1 MPREEILAFCYL
13 QQVKDERN
21 KCLLTQKHLVVIYRK
36 KTTHFELEHLHEISF
51 NERRWLL
58 PLIAGGIVASFSLL
72 AIFLNL
78 YNPWPLFFLFVLAA
92 LGFYWGWM
100 PHPVLTIRDQ
110 VKEHD
115 FPLRY
120 ISANLKAFV
129 SFVNQYKKQRNEM
142 IYHVARTEEWEK
154 AQQQDRYQAA
164 SLQKVGFIH
173 GTSHNQL
180 MRLKQYG
187 IFPPHQSWTLLAI
200 DPFKVK
206 AEIRYETGDN
216 PPGFKSQADEL
227 FPHIYG
233 PINLDA
239 VVRAEP
245 LFNSAS

>member
-1 MPREEILAFCYL
+1 MLREEILAFCYL
-13 QQVKDERN
+13 QQVKDEKN
-21 KCLLTQKHLVVIYRK
+21 KCLLTPKHLVVIYRK
-36 KTTHFELEHLHEISF
+36 KTTPFELEHLQGVSF
-51 NERRWLL
+51 NNRRWLL
-58 PLIAGGIVASFSLL
+58 PLIAGGIVGSFSLL

-78 YNPWPLFFLFVLAA
+78 YNPWPLFLLFVLAA

-120 ISANLKAFV
+120 ISANLRAFV

-142 IYHVARTEEWEK
+142 IYHVARTEEWEM
-154 AQQQDRYQAA
+154 AQQQNRYQTD
-164 SLQKVGFIH
+164 SLQKAGFIH
-173 GTSHNQL
+173 GASQHQL
-180 MRLKQYG
+180 TRLKQHG
-187 IFPPHQSWTLLAI
+187 VFPPHQAWTLLVI

-206 AEIRYETGDN
+206 AEIRYEPGDD
-216 PPGFKSQADEL
+216 PPGFTSQADEL

-245 LFNSAS
+245 FFSPAP